1 MTDISTGVTVRQAT
15 RGDAEGLISVL
26 AEAFFDG
33 PVADWLVPDPNDRR
47 TVYQRYF
54 ELALNHGLDNG
65 HVDTTADLSAVAIWY
80 PRTDPEPQNAL
91 EYSAAMEA
99 ATGVYAPKFTLLD
112 TMFEAFHPSEPHHYL
127 AYVAVNP
134 EQQNRGIGAAL
145 LSHHHR
151 QLDAL
156 GMPAYLEASNLRNRE
171 LYVRLGYRA
180 GPPMILPTT
189 GPTIWRM
196 WRGQPNTPGPVAF
209 PKSRP
214 LPRRRPLRPSQ

>member
-1 MTDISTGVTVRQAT
+1 MTDISTSVTVRQAGH
-15 RGDAEGLISVL
+15 GDAEDLISVL

-33 PVADWLVPDPNDRR
+33 PVADWLVPDHNDRR
-47 TVYQRYF
+47 AVYRRYF
-54 ELALNHGLDNG
+54 ELVLNHGLDHG

-80 PRTDPEPQNAL
+80 PRPEPPPNGSLEHPAAL
-91 EYSAAMEA
+91 EA
-99 ATGVYAPKFTLLD
+99 ATGVYAPKFVLLD
-112 TMFEAFHPSEPHHYL
+112 AVFEAFHPSEPHHYL

-134 EQQNRGIGAAL
+134 KQQNRGVGAAL

-151 QLDAL
+151 QLDTL

-171 LYVRLGYRA
+171 LYIRLGYRA

-196 WRGQPNTPGPVAF
+196 WRGQPNTAGPVAF

-214 LPRRRPLRPSQ
+214 VPRRRSL

>member
-15 RGDAEGLISVL
+15 RGDTEGLISVL
-26 AEAFFDG
+26 AKAFFDG
-33 PVADWLVPDPNDRR
+33 PVADWLVPDPTDRR

-54 ELALNHGLDNG
+54 ELALNHGLDKG

-80 PRTDPEPQNAL
+80 PRTDPEPKSAL

-112 TMFEAFHPSEPHHYL
+112 AMFEAFHPSEPHHYL

-196 WRGQPNTPGPVAF
+196 WRGQPNAARPAGF
-209 PKSRP
+209 PESGL
-214 LPRRRPLRPSQ
+214 LPRRSAR

>member
-15 RGDAEGLISVL
+15 RGDTQGLISVL

-80 PRTDPEPQNAL
+80 PCPERSLKGSLEHPAAL
-91 EYSAAMEA
+91 EA
-99 ATGVYAPKFTLLD
+99 ATGVYAPKFALLD
-112 TMFEAFHPSEPHHYL
+112 AVFEAFHPSEPHHYL

-196 WRGQPNTPGPVAF
+196 WRGQPSAARPAGFPG
-209 PKSRP
+209 SGL
-214 LPRRRPLRPSQ
+214 LPRRSAR